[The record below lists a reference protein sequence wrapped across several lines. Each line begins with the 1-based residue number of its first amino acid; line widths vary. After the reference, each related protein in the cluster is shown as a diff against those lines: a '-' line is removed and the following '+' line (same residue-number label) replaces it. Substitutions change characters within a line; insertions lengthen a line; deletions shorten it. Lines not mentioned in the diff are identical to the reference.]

1 MFKRLLLA
9 ALCLISSPAAFAAC
23 TASIDYDAG
32 LYGAYKD
39 LDGVGWGSPDASR
52 QNAAFKARTIYLG
65 IHGQYSLPKNSTIC
79 VTYDDDSTETFR
91 VQCPTSPSC
100 MIPVGNHSPPAGA
113 GGSGG
118 APGYYYY
125 NSIWIYFGQTGC
137 IGCVYWGTVGE
148 PYTPPPS
155 TEER

>member
-52 QNAAFKARTIYLG
+52 QNAAFKARTIYLR
-65 IHGQYSLPKNSTIC
+65 IHGKYSLPTNSTIC

-91 VQCPTSPSC
+91 VQCLTSPSC
-100 MIPVGNHSPPAGA
+100 
-113 GGSGG
+113 
-118 APGYYYY
+118 
-125 NSIWIYFGQTGC
+125 
-137 IGCVYWGTVGE
+137 
-148 PYTPPPS
+148 
-155 TEER
+155 